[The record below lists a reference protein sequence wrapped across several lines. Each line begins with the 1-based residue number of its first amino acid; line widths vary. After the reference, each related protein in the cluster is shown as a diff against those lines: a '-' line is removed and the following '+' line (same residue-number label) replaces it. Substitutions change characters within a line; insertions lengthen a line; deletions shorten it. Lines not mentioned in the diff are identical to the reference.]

1 MSWMDDVELQ
11 FMLEDYGKD
20 LYFVNKLF
28 KKYQVFKFYNY
39 IKYMF
44 FIKNRYF
51 SYLFDIE
58 L

>member
-1 MSWMDDVELQ
+1 MLWMDDVELQ

-58 L
+58 